1 MLVRRKDYKTKI
13 NNKCRLRGNF
23 IKGED
28 MKLNKLL
35 SYVAAVSIATVGL
48 QAGTSKM
55 DFAKKFEK
63 ECQGCHGPI
72 HQGGVGSDLRPKA
85 LKKKSR
91 EFLAETILNGRE
103 NTAMPAWNTTF
114 SKDDATGMIDYL
126 MDWKNTVELKLD
138 FDAVHKTW
146 TKLADREALAKKY
159 PKAADVADVK
169 DITFA
174 TERDASLVDFIDS
187 TTGKVLSR
195 HKAGFAVHV
204 TVTNK
209 KNPRYAYSISRSGRL
224 TMFDIAAPGQPA
236 LASVQVGQESRGLA
250 VSPNGKYVMAGNYN
264 PGGAVLCDAQ
274 TLEPLKVYDTSRVI
288 DTDGQIGPSRVAY
301 IADTPYGPYFSFA
314 LKDAGHVYVVD
325 YSKPDFPIV
334 GDIPNIGKV
343 LHDAF
348 LNENEGEDF
357 GRYVQV
363 ASQGSDL
370 MGIVDQKTM
379 KLAAKVHTGDKS
391 KPHPGQGSSWFNKK
405 MGKQLNATQ
414 SMNIGQ
420 VVIWT
425 SPDWKIV
432 KKIKTAGG
440 GLFVGTG
447 EDTPWIWSDCVLG
460 KPEFYNEV
468 HLINKETLETDRII
482 KVGKTK
488 GQLIDAKTKKVIQ
501 EWDATQH
508 AKVAVNEVAF
518 GKEKILPMPAKLG
531 AAVKNPVQ
539 PRLLHA
545 EPANHGKWTMISE
558 WTTGRIGIYES
569 ETGKFVKYIENLTTP
584 TFTYSVE
591 HRQHIPG
598 A

>member
-1 MLVRRKDYKTKI
+1 
-13 NNKCRLRGNF
+13 
-23 IKGED
+23 
-28 MKLNKLL
+28 MKLGKVL
-35 SYVAAVSIATVGL
+35 SYVAAVGIATVGL

-55 DFAKKFEK
+55 DFAKVYEK

-85 LKKKSR
+85 LKKKNR

-103 NTAMPAWNTTF
+103 NTAMPAWSSTF
-114 SKDDATGMIDYL
+114 SKDDATGMVDWL

-138 FDAVHKTW
+138 FDEVHKSW

-159 PKAADVADVK
+159 PKPVDVK
-169 DITFA
+169 DVRDITFA

-187 TTGKVLSR
+187 TTGKILSR

-209 KNPRYAYSISRSGRL
+209 KEPRYAYSISRSGKL
-224 TMFDIAAPGQPA
+224 TMFDLAAPGQPA
-236 LASVQVGQESRGLA
+236 LATVQVGQESRGLA
-250 VSPNGKYVMAGNYN
+250 VSPDGKYVMAGNYN
-264 PGGAVLCDAQ
+264 PGGAVLCDAH

-288 DTDGQIGPSRVAY
+288 NTEGQIEPSRVAY
-301 IADTPYGPYFSFA
+301 IADTPYGPYFSFG

-334 GDIPNIGKV
+334 GDIPNIGKI

-348 LNENEGEDF
+348 LNENEGKDY

-379 KLAAKVHTGDKS
+379 TLAAKVYTGKKS

-414 SMNIGQ
+414 SMNFGQ
-420 VVIWT
+420 VVIWE
-425 SPDWKIV
+425 SPGWKVV

-447 EDTPWIWSDCVLG
+447 EHTPWIWSDCVLG
-460 KPEFYNEV
+460 KPENYNKV
-468 HLINKETLETDRII
+468 YLINKETLETDRII
-482 KVGKTK
+482 EVGKK
-488 GQLIDAKTKKVIQ
+488 QGKLIDAKTGKVLQ
-501 EWDATQH
+501 TWDATQH
-508 AKVAVNEVAF
+508 ERVAVNEKEF
-518 GKEKILPMPAKLG
+518 GKEKIMPVPTKIG
-531 AAVKNPVQ
+531 PVVKNPVQ

-569 ETGKFVKYIENLTTP
+569 DTGKFVKYIENLTTP

-591 HRQHIPG
+591 HRQHVPG

>member
-1 MLVRRKDYKTKI
+1 
-13 NNKCRLRGNF
+13 
-23 IKGED
+23 
-28 MKLNKLL
+28 MKLSKVL
-35 SYVAAVSIATVGL
+35 SYIAAVSIATVGL
-48 QAGTSKM
+48 QAGSSKM
-55 DFAKKFEK
+55 DFAQKFEK

-91 EFLAETILNGRE
+91 EFLAETIMIGRE
-103 NTAMPAWNTTF
+103 NTAMPAWNSTF
-114 SKDDATGMIDYL
+114 SKDDAAGMVDWL
-126 MDWKNTVELKLD
+126 MDWKNTVELTLS
-138 FDAVHKTW
+138 FDEVHKSW
-146 TKLADREALAKKY
+146 VKLADRDALAKKY
-159 PKAADVADVK
+159 TKAADVKDVR

-209 KNPRYAYSISRSGRL
+209 KDPRYAYSISRSGKL

-250 VSPNGKYVMAGNYN
+250 VSPDGKYILAGNYN
-264 PGGAVLCDAQ
+264 PGGAVLCDAH

-288 DTDGQIGPSRVAY
+288 DPDGQIGPSRVAG
-301 IADTPYGPYFSFA
+301 IADTPYGPYFAMA
-314 LKDAGHVYVVD
+314 LKDGGHTYIID

-334 GDIPNIGKV
+334 GDIANIGKI
-343 LHDAF
+343 LHDCF

-357 GRYVQV
+357 GRYFMI

-370 MGIVDQKTM
+370 MGIVDFKN
-379 KLAAKVHTGDKS
+379 KNLAAKIYTGEKS

-405 MGKQLNATQ
+405 MGKQLNATN
-414 SMNIGQ
+414 SMNFGS
-420 VVIWT
+420 VVIWD
-425 SPDWKIV
+425 SPSWKII
-432 KKIKTAGG
+432 KKVPTSGG

-488 GQLIDAKTKKVIQ
+488 GQLIDAKTKKVLQ

-508 AKVAVNEVAF
+508 EKVAVVEKAF
-518 GKEKILPMPAKLG
+518 GKEKILPMPDKLG
-531 AAVKNPVQ
+531 AAVKEPVQ

>member
-1 MLVRRKDYKTKI
+1 
-13 NNKCRLRGNF
+13 
-23 IKGED
+23 

-35 SYVAAVSIATVGL
+35 SLAAATSL
-48 QAGTSKM
+48 FATLSMAGTSSM
-55 DFAKKFEK
+55 DFAKVFEK

-85 LKKKSR
+85 LKKKNA
-91 EFLAETILNGRE
+91 EMLAETIMQGRE
-103 NTAMPAWNTTF
+103 NTAMPAWNATF
-114 SKDDATGMIDYL
+114 SKDDAAGMIHWL
-126 MDWKNTVELKLD
+126 MDWKNTVELKLS
-138 FDAVHKTW
+138 FDQVHKTW
-146 TKLADREALAKKY
+146 TKLADRDALAKKY
-159 PKAADVADVK
+159 PKAVDVKSVK

-209 KNPRYAYSISRSGRL
+209 HDPRYAYCISRSGKL

-236 LASVQVGQESRGLA
+236 LATVQVGQESRGLA
-250 VSPNGKYVMAGNYN
+250 VSPDGKYVMAGNYN
-264 PGGAVLCDAQ
+264 PGGAVLCDAH

-314 LKDAGHVYVVD
+314 LKDAGHVYIVD

-334 GDIPNIGKV
+334 GDIPGIGKV

-379 KLAAKVHTGDKS
+379 KLAAKVHTGKKS

-405 MGKQLNATQ
+405 MGKQLNATN
-414 SMNIGQ
+414 SMNFGS
-420 VVIWT
+420 VVIWE
-425 SPDWKIV
+425 SPSWKIV
-432 KKIKTAGG
+432 KKIKTSGG

-447 EDTPWIWSDCVLG
+447 EHTPWIWSDCVLG
-460 KPEFYNEV
+460 KPDKYNEV

-482 KVGKTK
+482 KVGKTE
-488 GQLIDAKTKKVIQ
+488 GQLIDAKTKKVLQ
-501 EWDATQH
+501 TWDATQH
-508 AKVAVNEVAF
+508 QKVPMNEKTF
-518 GKEKILPMPAKLG
+518 GKEKVMPMPDHLG
-531 AAVKNPVQ
+531 KALKEGVQ

-569 ETGKFVKYIENLTTP
+569 ETGKFVKYINNLTTP

>member
-1 MLVRRKDYKTKI
+1 
-13 NNKCRLRGNF
+13 
-23 IKGED
+23 
-28 MKLNKLL
+28 MKFGKLIGL
-35 SYVAAVSIATVGL
+35 AAVSSFAATMAM
-48 QAGTSKM
+48 AGTSSM
-55 DFAKKFEK
+55 NFAKVYEK

-72 HQGGVGSDLRPKA
+72 HQGGVGADLRPKA
-85 LKKKSR
+85 LKKK
-91 EFLAETILNGRE
+91 EHNMLVETILNGRA
-103 NTAMPAWNTTF
+103 NTAMPAWGQDGVGTKF
-114 SKDDATGMIDYL
+114 SKDDAAGMVDWLI
-126 MDWKNTVELKLD
+126 DWKNTVELKLD
-138 FDAVHKTW
+138 LDEVKKTW

-159 PKAADVADVK
+159 PKATDVKDVK

-209 KNPRYAYSISRSGRL
+209 KYPRYAYSISRSGRL

-250 VSPNGKYVMAGNYN
+250 VSPDGKYVMAGNYN
-264 PGGAVLCDAQ
+264 PGGAVLCDAM
-274 TLEPLKVYDTSRVI
+274 TLEPLKAYDTSRVI
-288 DTDGQIGPSRVAY
+288 NTEGQIEPSRVAY

-314 LKDAGHVYVVD
+314 LKDAGHVYIVD
-325 YSKPDFPIV
+325 YSKPNFPIV
-334 GDIPNIGKV
+334 GDIPNIGKI

-348 LNENEGEDF
+348 LNENKGEDY

-370 MGIVDQKTM
+370 MGIVDLKTK
-379 KLAAKVHTGDKS
+379 KLAAKVYTGKKS

-414 SMNIGQ
+414 SMNFGS
-420 VVIWT
+420 VVIWE
-425 SPDWKIV
+425 SPSWKVV
-432 KKIKTAGG
+432 KKVKTAGG

-460 KPEFYNEV
+460 GPKNFNRVY
-468 HLINKETLETDRII
+468 LINKETLETDRII
-482 KVGKTK
+482 EVGKEK
-488 GQLIDAKTKKVIQ
+488 GKLIDAKTNKVLQ
-501 EWDATQH
+501 TWDATQYE
-508 AKVAVNEVAF
+508 KVPVNEVASKISKETLLPPVAA
-518 GKEKILPMPAKLG
+518 GKHGAK
-531 AAVKNPVQ
+531 VKNPVQ

-569 ETGKFVKYIENLTTP
+569 ETGKFIKYINNLTTP

-591 HRQHIPG
+591 HRQHVPG